1 MDTAVGKRIHID
13 DNNEGPR
20 PVEIVG
26 VVGNV
31 KQLSLESDPTLDVY
45 MPMAQIHED
54 GVGLITNN
62 QYWVVRSKIKSPA
75 IEETFRRELQA
86 IDRDVA
92 MSNVETLE
100 EYLSDSV
107 APRRFNLRVLTIFSI
122 AALLLAAT
130 GIYGVVSYSV
140 TQRAPEIGI
149 RLALGA
155 AKRNVFRL
163 ILGQGLKL
171 VLVGVVLGAAGAF
184 AITRVIR
191 TMLFGITPT
200 DIFTFTFV
208 SGLLVVVALI
218 ACSVPAHRATRV
230 DPLIALRNE

>member
-1 MDTAVGKRIHID
+1 
-13 DNNEGPR
+13 
-20 PVEIVG
+20 
-26 VVGNV
+26 
-31 KQLSLESDPTLDVY
+31 
-45 MPMAQIHED
+45 
-54 GVGLITNN
+54 
-62 QYWVVRSKIKSPA
+62 
-75 IEETFRRELQA
+75 
-86 IDRDVA
+86 

-107 APRRFNLRVLTIFSI
+107 APRKFNLRILTIFSV
-122 AALLLAAT
+122 AALLLAVT
-130 GIYGVVSYSV
+130 GIYGLVAYSV
-140 TQRAPEIGI
+140 TQRRPEIGI

-155 AKRNVFRL
+155 GKGNVFRL

-230 DPLIALRNE
+230 DPLIELRNE

>member
-1 MDTAVGKRIHID
+1 
-13 DNNEGPR
+13 
-20 PVEIVG
+20 
-26 VVGNV
+26 
-31 KQLSLESDPTLDVY
+31 
-45 MPMAQIHED
+45 
-54 GVGLITNN
+54 
-62 QYWVVRSKIKSPA
+62 
-75 IEETFRRELQA
+75 
-86 IDRDVA
+86 
-92 MSNVETLE
+92 
-100 EYLSDSV
+100 
-107 APRRFNLRVLTIFSI
+107 
-122 AALLLAAT
+122 
-130 GIYGVVSYSV
+130 
-140 TQRAPEIGI
+140 
-149 RLALGA
+149 LALGA

-171 VLVGVVLGAAGAF
+171 VLVGVVLGAAGAL

>member
-1 MDTAVGKRIHID
+1 F
-13 DNNEGPR
+13 
-20 PVEIVG
+20 
-26 VVGNV
+26 
-31 KQLSLESDPTLDVY
+31 DVY

-62 QYWVVRSKIKSPA
+62 LYWVVRSKIKSPA

-184 AITRVIR
+184 GITRVIR
-191 TMLFGITPT
+191 TMLFGITPP

-230 DPLIALRNE
+230 DPLIALRNECLWSAVARGHYRMASAGLEQFRPG